1 MPDNNENQV
10 SVVSQIAYI
19 GPCLPQT
26 NSSAMNLAF
35 ITAMVSMVI
44 ILVSLFLSQ
53 PFGAIAPAIVALTSL
68 ASVFA
73 GKKTAPK

>member
-1 MPDNNENQV
+1 M
-10 SVVSQIAYI
+10 
-19 GPCLPQT
+19 
-26 NSSAMNLAF
+26 AF
-35 ITAMVSMVI
+35 IIAMVSMVI

-73 GKKTAPK
+73 GKKTASK

>member
-1 MPDNNENQV
+1 MSIAEGEAAHRHKNEDKLVDESIHLERKGQV
-10 SVVSQIAYI
+10 
-19 GPCLPQT
+19 
-26 NSSAMNLAF
+26 LAF
-35 ITAMVSMVI
+35 IIAMVSMVI

-73 GKKTAPK
+73 GKKTASK